1 MFIGN
6 YLRLDVLLRY
16 GLHDRLLEELKGYFL
31 NGARKTGTLWENNT
45 EVASCDHGFASH
57 VIYILDAIEK
67 AEGRAL

>member
-1 MFIGN
+1 M
-6 YLRLDVLLRY
+6 LLRY